1 MKKSYTYYLFDLDGT
16 VTDSSLGITNSIYYA
31 LDKLGIPKPERK
43 ELYRFIG
50 PPMVDSFQQFYGM
63 TYDEAW
69 HAIDLYREYYNDR
82 GIFENHVYD
91 GLPEVF
97 QELRNRGKHLALAT
111 SKPEEYAVKIMDH
124 FQVAPY
130 FDVIAGAEMDYGR
143 AEKKEV
149 IFHALDELG
158 VTDRSGV
165 LMIGDRKQDV
175 DGAKGAGVD
184 CLGVLYGFGT
194 REELEE
200 AGADYIAETV
210 EDILQY

>member
-31 LDKLGIPKPERK
+31 LDKLGIPRPKRK

-82 GIFENHVYD
+82 GIFENHVYE

-97 QELRNRGKHLALAT
+97 QELINRGKHLALAT
-111 SKPEEYAVKIMDH
+111 SKPEEYARKIMDH

-149 IFHALDELG
+149 ILHALDELG

-165 LMIGDRKQDV
+165 LMIGDRRQDV
-175 DGAKGAGVD
+175 DGAKGASVD
-184 CLGVLYGFGT
+184 CLGVLYGFGS
-194 REELEE
+194 RKELEE